1 MPVRGWVLSGR
12 RLRFCRRRFD
22 ETTDRTRPEDRR
34 SDAGNAATEGCFA
47 GKPGKGK
54 KASRPTCQA
63 KIAEPEESSSP
74 ENGSNSLLSFAVPSY
89 AAGQQPCDS
98 AQNCFQTIL
107 CLDSSLRLPARQIAR
122 PGRLPA
128 PGLHAGGTASQLSSR
143 HELWAETNNSL
154 HHQGLLPGYY
164 FSRYSLKI
172 I

>member
-22 ETTDRTRPEDRR
+22 ETTARTRPEDRM

-47 GKPGKGK
+47 GKPGKGQ

-63 KIAEPEESSSP
+63 KIVEPEESPSP
-74 ENGSNSLLSFAVPSY
+74 ENGGNSLSSFAVPSY
-89 AAGQQPCDS
+89 ATGQQPCDC
-98 AQNCFQTIL
+98 AQNCFRTIL
-107 CLDSSLRLPARQIAR
+107 WLDSSLRLPARQIAR